1 MSRDDCRAL
10 AGDTGSEGPTRAR
23 ERSAES
29 AASTSTMSPVL
40 RSATIVWHPD
50 GGGVSRMLPALRSV
64 NGSSAASARSS
75 PAMQSTRT
83 TPTAPCESDRASTS
97 YTGATNCCVAGVA
110 AAHILKNALSTT
122 CPIIG
127 APPRAPYT

>member
-50 GGGVSRMLPALRSV
+50 GGGVSRMLPALRSGAKGKV
-64 NGSSAASARSS
+64 RRLKAHQMARL
-75 PAMQSTRT
+75 A
-83 TPTAPCESDRASTS
+83 
-97 YTGATNCCVAGVA
+97 GAKP
-110 AAHILKNALSTT
+110 H
-122 CPIIG
+122 
-127 APPRAPYT
+127 